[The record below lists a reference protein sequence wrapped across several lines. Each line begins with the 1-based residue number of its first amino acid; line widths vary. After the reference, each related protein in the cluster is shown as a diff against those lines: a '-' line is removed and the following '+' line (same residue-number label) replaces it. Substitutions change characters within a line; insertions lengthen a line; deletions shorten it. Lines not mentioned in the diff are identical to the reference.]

1 MGKEFRIRYDQY
13 CDVYFIDAQANGFPN
28 GVKLKKYK
36 GSIGFSVDFLHD
48 LTQTLTEFVELPSCY
63 RPKRDDQLVCDLY
76 AGISEQEKARLW
88 EAFRIDENDSVCPEF
103 MVAEA
108 VRSCGSAFKWACRHT
123 KTPADIL
130 VQMRAMLLPTINHPD
145 KPGHKISPLEMLG
158 YGDMGDIERII
169 ARSPDEINGR
179 RVIRQATKDN
189 PEIVEPRFAKL
200 WLSRE
205 LEGDEYM
212 APQHPDCAGDIYL
225 EIGRFFVEAAETLY
239 KRKPLRAK
247 SFLMALMPK

>member
-1 MGKEFRIRYDQY
+1 
-13 CDVYFIDAQANGFPN
+13 
-28 GVKLKKYK
+28 
-36 GSIGFSVDFLHD
+36 
-48 LTQTLTEFVELPSCY
+48 
-63 RPKRDDQLVCDLY
+63 
-76 AGISEQEKARLW
+76 
-88 EAFRIDENDSVCPEF
+88 
-103 MVAEA
+103 
-108 VRSCGSAFKWACRHT
+108 
-123 KTPADIL
+123 
-130 VQMRAMLLPTINHPD
+130 
-145 KPGHKISPLEMLG
+145 